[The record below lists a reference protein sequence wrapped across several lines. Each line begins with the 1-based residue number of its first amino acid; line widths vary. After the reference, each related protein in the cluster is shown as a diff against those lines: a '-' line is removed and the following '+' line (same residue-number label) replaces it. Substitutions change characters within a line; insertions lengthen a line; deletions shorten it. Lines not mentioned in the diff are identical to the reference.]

1 MKNFVPEHLWCI
13 KQIHI
18 FRDLSEEDARALTQ
32 IIKFKV
38 LKHEERICEEGV
50 YLIKEGRVKI
60 SENLPDADSEKIEK
74 RSKNSGSSEN
84 RDDNPGT
91 KEVLEQGE
99 IFGVISEDA
108 ETLDENQSTFA
119 ETLTEV
125 HLGIV
130 TIRDFSFFL
139 KRKPHLALPLQRRRQ
154 VGFSNVLETSNNPF
168 FIRYKNKKHQWQ
180 FGSHNILNKNA
191 SPDCKRTNA
200 FGNIMFRSTSSRLAL
215 LLRNLALTPDK
226 NGVMCVPRLSTKRM
240 SKLIGSSTET
250 TETLLKTFKQ
260 HNIIKTRRGQILILN
275 AWQLKK
281 IADARMKT
289 LPSPQ
294 MSVPTSDDDIDLAML
309 MSPRDENNS
318 QNSSTVS
325 TA

>member
-1 MKNFVPEHLWCI
+1 MRYFKTERYWYV

-32 IIKFKV
+32 IIKFKN

-60 SENLPDADSEKIEK
+60 SENLPDTDSEKIEK
-74 RSKNSGSSEN
+74 RAKNSGSSGN
-84 RDDNPGT
+84 QDDIPGT

-99 IFGVISEDA
+99 IFGVIPENA
-108 ETLDENQSTFA
+108 ESLDENESTFA

-154 VGFSNVLETSNNPF
+154 VSFSNVLETSNNPF
-168 FIRYKNKKHQWQ
+168 FIRYKNKKQGWQ

-215 LLRNLALTPDK
+215 LLHNLALTPDK
-226 NGVMCVPRLSTKRM
+226 NGVVCVPRLSTKRM

-260 HNIIKTRRGQILILN
+260 HNIIDKRRGQILILN

-294 MSVPTSDDDIDLAML
+294 MSVPTSNDDIDLAMF